1 MATIPYHQIRATYT
15 ASTIVVY
22 QAYNSTIATAAV
34 AAQSLSK
41 IAQFKPHRMTWI
53 KPSFR
58 WMLYR
63 SGWAS
68 KQNQEHILA
77 IHLTREGWEQA
88 LLWSGTR
95 EDEKCVRVQW
105 DPERGMRFEPLGH
118 RSIQVGLSGR
128 AVEQGLF
135 GGWIVKIEGVT
146 ELARRIGV
154 LVEEGKVDAAR
165 ELLPQES
172 EYTFLNDEARI
183 ACDAHTS

>member
-1 MATIPYHQIRATYT
+1 M
-15 ASTIVVY
+15 
-22 QAYNSTIATAAV
+22 
-34 AAQSLSK
+34 
-41 IAQFKPHRMTWI
+41 
-53 KPSFR
+53 
-58 WMLYR
+58 
-63 SGWAS
+63 
-68 KQNQEHILA
+68 
-77 IHLTREGWEQA
+77 
-88 LLWSGTR
+88 
-95 EDEKCVRVQW
+95 RVQW

-135 GGWIVKIEGVT
+135 GGWIVKIVDVT